1 MRAGRETRVVYSP
14 PAMNALAWIRNR
26 PLGQVIA
33 GAAVLAALGAALAYL
48 GTARRVTLITAGVER
63 TIYTHAATVAG
74 ALRSAGEHASAED
87 FLQPAADTP
96 LQQVD
101 HIEYRRADAVLVQ
114 SPEGNEWVTTA
125 AAAPTDILSAA
136 GLRIFP
142 ADRVWADGIPVSDP
156 TRPLARVPRRL
167 RLDRGRALTLIQP
180 SGTTVLW
187 SSSGTLG
194 EALIEAGFSLRQGD
208 SIVPQ
213 AQASLAGLS
222 SAAYLASRPIEIA
235 VDGIT
240 LRAMASGPTVGQALA
255 QAGVTLAGL
264 DRSSPAASEPLPA
277 SGEVRVT
284 RVREDVLV
292 EQVPVPPSTTPEYS
306 AELELDSREVIDP
319 GAYGMQA
326 KRVRVRFEDGVEV
339 SRASEGEWLA
349 VEPRPRVV
357 AYGTKIV
364 LKTLETEFGPVQYY
378 RAVPVYATSYSPC
391 RSGSSNCLY
400 YTSSRKPV
408 ERGVIAVRYAW
419 YMALGFGI
427 PVYIPGYGTA
437 TIEDIGG
444 GFPDRYWVDLGY
456 SDEDWVTWGGYTTL
470 YFIAPVPPD
479 VPVIFP

>member
-1 MRAGRETRVVYSP
+1 
-14 PAMNALAWIRNR
+14 MNALAWVRNR
-26 PLGQVIA
+26 TLGQVIA
-33 GAAVLAALGAALAYL
+33 GAAILAALGASLVYL
-48 GTARRVTLITAGVER
+48 GTARRVTLVIGGVER
-63 TIYTHAATVAG
+63 TVYTHAATVAG
-74 ALRSAGEHASAED
+74 ALRSAGEQPATED
-87 FLQPAADTP
+87 YLQPAAET
-96 LQQVD
+96 LLRQVD
-101 HIEYRRADAVLVQ
+101 RIEYRRAQAVLIE
-114 SPEGNEWVTTA
+114 SPEGTEWVTTA
-125 AAAPTDILSAA
+125 AAAPADILAAA
-136 GLRIFP
+136 GLRSFP
-142 ADRVWADGIPVSDP
+142 ADKVWADGIPVSDP
-156 TRPLARVPRRL
+156 TLPLELTPHRVRL
-167 RLDRGRALTLIQP
+167 ARGRALTLSQP
-180 SGTTVLW
+180 SGTTVLR
-187 SSSGTLG
+187 SSSSTLG
-194 EALIEAGFSLRQGD
+194 EALIEAGFHLRQGD
-208 SIVPQ
+208 SIVPR
-213 AQASLAGLS
+213 AQASLSGLS
-222 SAAYLASRPIEIA
+222 SAAYLVSRSVEIT
-235 VDGIT
+235 VDGT
-240 LRAMASGPTVGQALA
+240 ELHAMASGPTVGQALA

-264 DRSSPAASEPLPA
+264 DRSSPDASEPLPA

-292 EQVPVPPSTTPEYS
+292 EQVPVAPKTTPEYS

-349 VEPRPRVV
+349 VEPRARIV

-364 LKTLETEFGPVQYY
+364 LKTLETEFGPVEYY

-391 RSGSSNCLY
+391 RSGSSTCLY

-408 ERGVIAVRYAW
+408 QQGVIAVRYAW
-419 YMALGFGI
+419 YLALGFGI